1 MSAASDRLLADL
13 DGRFRRE
20 TLRTAK
26 YTVWAIIAVL
36 AIAVTWASI
45 AKINEIT
52 RGAGEVIPMRR
63 MQVIQSLEGGI
74 LSELLVNEG
83 DIVSEGDILA
93 RIDSTKFRSAYRET
107 EAEIAILQAEIS
119 RLEAEVLEK
128 EVIEFASEADDEA
141 QLGEARL
148 FQARRTKLDES
159 VAALESEKAILDA
172 QIEVTAPLVES
183 GSVSKIELYRLQQQA
198 AALSGK
204 IAEIRNAYVQDAY
217 DDLVDKR
224 ARLAARQQVLIQRKD
239 QWERTAIRA
248 RVSGRVNNV
257 NITTIGGV
265 VQPGE
270 TIMEVTP
277 IDDKLLI
284 ETKVLP
290 RDVAFVAPGMS
301 ASVKITAY
309 DFSVYGDLRG
319 TVTQISEDTVE
330 EDGPT
335 GKQAY
340 YRVMVTT
347 DKNYL
352 EVGDER
358 YPIRPGM
365 IADVDIETGR
375 RSVISYLLRPL
386 MRAQLR

>member
-1 MSAASDRLLADL
+1 MNTASDRLLADL

-20 TLRTAK
+20 TLRTAR
-26 YTVWAIIAVL
+26 YTVWAIIGVL
-36 AIAVTWASI
+36 AIAVIWASL

-52 RGAGEVIPMRR
+52 RGSGEVIPMRR

-83 DIVSEGDILA
+83 DIVSEGEILA

-128 EVIEFASEADDEA
+128 EAIEFGSEADDEA

-159 VAALESEKAILDA
+159 IAALGAEQAILNS

-224 ARLAARQQVLIQRKD
+224 ARLAARQQVLIQRED
-239 QWERTAIRA
+239 QLERTAIRA

-335 GKQAY
+335 GKQAF

-352 EVGDER
+352 EVGEER

-386 MRAQLR
+386 LRAQLR

>member
-26 YTVWAIIAVL
+26 YTVWAIIGVL
-36 AIAVTWASI
+36 AIAITWASI

>member
-1 MSAASDRLLADL
+1 MNTASDRLLAEL

-20 TLRTAK
+20 TLRTAR
-26 YTVWAIIAVL
+26 YTVWAIIGVL
-36 AIAVTWASI
+36 VIAVIWASL

-52 RGAGEVIPMRR
+52 RGSGEVIPMRR

-83 DIVSEGDILA
+83 DIVSEGEILA

-128 EVIEFASEADDEA
+128 DAIEFASEADDEA

-239 QWERTAIRA
+239 QLERTAIRA

-309 DFSVYGDLRG
+309 DFAVYGDLRG

-347 DKNYL
+347 EKNYL

-386 MRAQLR
+386 LRAQLR